1 MKKEIPKL
9 AQAENNDMRPEYD
22 FRGAERG
29 KHYKSLHEGYTVYIH
44 QPDGSTVVEHYK
56 LEEGAVMLQPDVRE
70 YFPDSDAVNAALR
83 SLIALMSQM
92 PDAKALAHKPH
103 KAGSKK
109 RLAPSR
115 SKPVKA

>member
-1 MKKEIPKL
+1 MKKEIPKS
-9 AQAENNDMRPEYD
+9 AQAENDEMRPEYD

-29 KHYKSLHEGYTVYIH
+29 KHYKPLHEGYTVQIH
-44 QPDGSTVVEHYK
+44 QPDGTTVVEHYR

-70 YFPDSDAVNAALR
+70 YFPDSDAVNTALR

-92 PDAKALAHKPH
+92 PDAKAHAQKPH
-103 KAGSKK
+103 RACSKK
-109 RLAPSR
+109 LLARSR